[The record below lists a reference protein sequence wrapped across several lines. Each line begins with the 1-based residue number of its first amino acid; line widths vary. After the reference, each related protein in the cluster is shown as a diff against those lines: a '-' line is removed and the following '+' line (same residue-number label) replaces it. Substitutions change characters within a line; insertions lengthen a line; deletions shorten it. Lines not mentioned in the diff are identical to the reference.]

1 MGEVRGLF
9 GDVPQTNEPVPSC
22 VEGLR
27 NLLEQAEA
35 GELVGFAYGAMTR
48 NGNGQNGIGGMI
60 GGYAML
66 GALELVKVDLINIM
80 TQSENYE

>member
-9 GDVPQTNEPVPSC
+9 GDVPEPGEPVASC
-22 VEGLR
+22 VDCLR
-27 NLLEQAEA
+27 DLLEQAEA
-35 GELVGFAYGAMTR
+35 GELIGFAYGAIAR

-66 GALELVKVDLINIM
+66 GALELAKAELTCIM
-80 TQSENYE
+80 QEIDQ

>member
-9 GDVPQTNEPVPSC
+9 GGVPEPGEPVASC
-22 VEGLR
+22 VDCLR
-27 NLLEQAEA
+27 DLLEQAEA
-35 GELVGFAYGAMTR
+35 GELIGFAYGAITR

-66 GALELVKVDLINIM
+66 GALELAKAELTCIM
-80 TQSENYE
+80 QEIDQ